1 MRRPAIRS
9 RVPHNTDLGLMFVV
23 VIWGISPVFF
33 KFLLREIQ
41 PLAFVYLRFVL
52 LSLLSLGVLA
62 WRGARGGS
70 AWRIRR
76 QDIVLLIVS
85 GLSGYGLYQLFYM
98 IGLAHTSVFASALLV
113 ATVPLWSVV
122 LLAVFRIERVHPV
135 QWAGILLS
143 LVGVAWF
150 LLAADPHSSEGA
162 GEVPLS
168 AADVLLGNALSLG
181 AAVLFAL
188 YGIVNKRLVPHYSP
202 AELMCYTLCIGTLVL
217 TPFGLPALL
226 TQNWAAATW
235 RTWVIVPYSIFFPIY
250 ITYSIW
256 NWAIGVRGVGH
267 VTLYSYAVPVMGG
280 IASWI
285 VLEEKLTLAQGAAG
299 MVVLGGMLAARWGV
313 QRAQGA
319 GAGRGVV
326 EPVRRTS
333 GRRGA
338 LDVTLTATEPDR
350 VPASHHE
357 QGEEP
362 AAMSSALEERDQE
375 PTARP

>member
-1 MRRPAIRS
+1 MRRLAIRL
-9 RVPHNTDLGLMFVV
+9 RVPQNTDLGLMFVV

-52 LSLLSLGVLA
+52 LSLLSLAVLA
-62 WRGARGGS
+62 WRGVRGGS

-76 QDIVLLIVS
+76 QDVALLIVS

-98 IGLAHTSVFASALLV
+98 IGLAHTSVFSSALLV

-150 LLAADPHSSEGA
+150 LLAGGSHSSKGA
-162 GEVPLS
+162 GEAPLS

-181 AAVLFAL
+181 AAVLFAV
-188 YGIVNKRLVPHYSP
+188 YGIVNKRLAPQYSP

-226 TQNWAAATW
+226 SQNWAAATW

-285 VLEEKLTLAQGAAG
+285 LLRESLTVAQGAAG
-299 MVVLGGMLAARWGV
+299 VVVLGGMLAARWGV

-319 GAGRGVV
+319 RAGRGVV
-326 EPVRRTS
+326 GPVMRTS
-333 GRRGA
+333 GHRGA
-338 LDVTLTATEPDR
+338 MGVALTATERDPVSPLHR
-350 VPASHHE
+350 E
-357 QGEEP
+357 QGVEP
-362 AAMSSALEERDQE
+362 AAMSSASGERDQE
-375 PTARP
+375 PTVRP